1 MTLSVEAEGLAL
13 AGAATP
19 LPASERL
26 KLLFAIGLLL
36 LLLNLGA
43 PGGGLIGIPVLF
55 FLKNRLHLHAHQFA
69 QFNLLVGIPLYL
81 SFVFGFLRD
90 RWSPFGAGD
99 RGHLALFGAV
109 SAAIYGAIAFVHPTY
124 GLLLGGLLIATVAVL
139 MTGSAASGIFSGMGQ
154 DHVMAGQ
161 ASAMANITTFIP
173 IVLGSLL
180 GGVLS
185 QVLEGMNA
193 TAAARAL
200 FLTGAGLMAAVGAFG
215 VFGPQALFVY
225 RVQPH
230 GESPTAGVMRLL
242 RHWPVYPPFLLLLLW
257 NFGPALGAVMQYH
270 LANALHASDSQ
281 VGAFYAIFW
290 GSALPTLLLYGYLCQ
305 RVRLSKLLFW
315 GTLLAIPQMLP
326 LLLVHSAVGALIAAL
341 PMGLTGGLASGA
353 YIDLAIRSCP
363 RGLQGTM
370 MMLAATTTMY
380 VASRFGDLW
389 GTDLYDHAG
398 GFVTAVIATTAVYAL
413 MLPILLL
420 VPRGLA
426 ATADGEAMEG

>member
-139 MTGSAASGIFSGMGQ
+139 M
-154 DHVMAGQ
+154 
-161 ASAMANITTFIP
+161 
-173 IVLGSLL
+173 
-180 GGVLS
+180 
-185 QVLEGMNA
+185 
-193 TAAARAL
+193 
-200 FLTGAGLMAAVGAFG
+200 
-215 VFGPQALFVY
+215 Y
-225 RVQPH
+225 RQRRQRH
-230 GESPTAGVMRLL
+230 LL
-242 RHWPVYPPFLLLLLW
+242 RD
-257 NFGPALGAVMQYH
+257 GPGPRHGRAGERHGQH
-270 LANALHASDSQ
+270 HD
-281 VGAFYAIFW
+281 
-290 GSALPTLLLYGYLCQ
+290 
-305 RVRLSKLLFW
+305 
-315 GTLLAIPQMLP
+315 
-326 LLLVHSAVGALIAAL
+326 VHSHRA
-341 PMGLTGGLASGA
+341 
-353 YIDLAIRSCP
+353 
-363 RGLQGTM
+363 RGVCW
-370 MMLAATTTMY
+370 A
-380 VASRFGDLW
+380 
-389 GTDLYDHAG
+389 
-398 GFVTAVIATTAVYAL
+398 
-413 MLPILLL
+413 
-420 VPRGLA
+420 
-426 ATADGEAMEG
+426 EC